1 MYLSMELAFN
11 DVIILLICG
20 VIAGFINTVAGGGS
34 LLTLPIL
41 IFMGLP
47 SNIANG
53 TNRIAIFMQ
62 NIFSI
67 SGYKSRGVSDFKY
80 SSWLSVSALI
90 GSIIGAKIAI
100 NIDEDMFN
108 KILSVVIIIVVLSI
122 IYNKKPF
129 NINSENISIEKKIIS
144 VIMFFFIGI
153 YGGFIHAGV
162 GFLILSILSNYNG
175 IQLSKANSIKVF
187 VVFVYT
193 FFALIVFI
201 MENKINWILGINLG
215 IGNSIGGWIASR
227 WSYNKPDKIIKIFII
242 ISSAIMAIKLWYF

>member
-1 MYLSMELAFN
+1 MELAFN
-11 DVIILLICG
+11 DIIILLICG

-108 KILSVVIIIVVLSI
+108 KILSVVIIIVVLTI

-129 NINSENISIEKKIIS
+129 YINSENISIEKKIIS
-144 VIMFFFIGI
+144 VIIFFFIGI

>member
-1 MYLSMELAFN
+1 MELAFN

-108 KILSVVIIIVVLSI
+108 KILSVVIIIVVLTI
-122 IYNKKPF
+122 IYNKKTF

-175 IQLSKANSIKVF
+175 IPLSKANSIKVF

-193 FFALIVFI
+193 FFALIVFM

-242 ISSAIMAIKLWYF
+242 ISSAIMTIKLWYF

>member
-1 MYLSMELAFN
+1 MELAFN
-11 DVIILLICG
+11 DIIILLICG

-100 NIDEDMFN
+100 NINEDMFN

-215 IGNSIGGWIASR
+215 IGNSVGGWIASR

-242 ISSAIMAIKLWYF
+242 ISSAIMAFKLWYF

>member
-1 MYLSMELAFN
+1 MLISSSS
-11 DVIILLICG
+11 DIILLLFCG
-20 VIAGFINTVAGGGS
+20 IIAGFINTVAGGGS

-53 TNRIAIFMQ
+53 TNRVAIFMQ

-67 SGYKSRGVSDFKY
+67 SGYKSRGISDFKY

-100 NIDEDMFN
+100 NINEDMFN
-108 KILSVVIIIVVLSI
+108 KILSIVIIIIVLNI

>member
-1 MYLSMELAFN
+1 MELAFN

-100 NIDEDMFN
+100 NIDEAMFN
-108 KILSVVIIIVVLSI
+108 KILSVVIIIVVLTI
-122 IYNKKPF
+122 IYNKKTF

>member
-1 MYLSMELAFN
+1 MELAFN
-11 DVIILLICG
+11 DIIILLICG

-100 NIDEDMFN
+100 NINEDMFN
-108 KILSVVIIIVVLSI
+108 KILSVVIIIVVLTI
-122 IYNKKPF
+122 IYNKKTF

-144 VIMFFFIGI
+144 VIIFFFIGI

-215 IGNSIGGWIASR
+215 IGNSVGGWIASR

-242 ISSAIMAIKLWYF
+242 ISSAIMAFKLWYF

>member
-1 MYLSMELAFN
+1 MELAFN
-11 DVIILLICG
+11 DIIILLICG

-100 NIDEDMFN
+100 NINEDMFN
-108 KILSVVIIIVVLSI
+108 KILSVVIIIVVLTI

-144 VIMFFFIGI
+144 VIIFFFIGI

>member
-1 MYLSMELAFN
+1 MELAFN

-100 NIDEDMFN
+100 NINEDMFN
-108 KILSVVIIIVVLSI
+108 KILSVVIIIVVLTI
-122 IYNKKPF
+122 IYNKKTF

>member
-1 MYLSMELAFN
+1 MELAFN
-11 DVIILLICG
+11 DIIILLICG

-108 KILSVVIIIVVLSI
+108 KILSIVIIIVVLTI
-122 IYNKKPF
+122 IYNKKTF

-215 IGNSIGGWIASR
+215 IGNSIGAWIASR

>member
-1 MYLSMELAFN
+1 MELAFN
-11 DVIILLICG
+11 DVIILFICG

-100 NIDEDMFN
+100 NINEDMFN

>member
-1 MYLSMELAFN
+1 MEWALN

-20 VIAGFINTVAGGGS
+20 IVADFINTIAGGGS

-67 SGYKSRGVSDFKY
+67 SGFKSRGVSDFKY
-80 SSWLSVSALI
+80 SSWLSISALI
-90 GSIIGAKIAI
+90 GSIIGAKIAV
-100 NIDEDMFN
+100 NIDENLFN
-108 KILSVVIIIVVLSI
+108 KLLSI
-122 IYNKKPF
+122 IIILVVGTIIFDKK
-129 NINSENISIEKKIIS
+129 SIKNEVSNLKIKKKIIS
-144 VIMFFFIGI
+144 IILFFFVGI

-162 GFLILSILSNYNG
+162 GFLILSILSNFNG
-175 IQLSKANSIKVF
+175 IKLSKANSIKVF
-187 VVFVYT
+187 VVFIYT

-201 MENKINWILGINLG
+201 MENKINWTLGINLG
-215 IGNSIGGWIASR
+215 IGNSLGGWIASR
-227 WSYNKPDKIIKIFII
+227 WSYNKSDKIIKIFVAV
-242 ISSAIMAIKLWYF
+242 SSSLMAIKLWFF

>member
-1 MYLSMELAFN
+1 MELAFN
-11 DVIILLICG
+11 DIIILLICG

-100 NIDEDMFN
+100 NINEDMFN
-108 KILSVVIIIVVLSI
+108 KILSVVIIIVVLTI

-215 IGNSIGGWIASR
+215 IGNSVGGWIASR

-242 ISSAIMAIKLWYF
+242 ISSAIMAFKLWYF

>member
-1 MYLSMELAFN
+1 MELAFN
-11 DVIILLICG
+11 DVITLLICG

-100 NIDEDMFN
+100 NINEDMFN
-108 KILSVVIIIVVLSI
+108 KILSVVIIIVVLTI

>member
-1 MYLSMELAFN
+1 MELAFN
-11 DVIILLICG
+11 DIIILLICG

-67 SGYKSRGVSDFKY
+67 SGYKSRGISDFKY

-100 NIDEDMFN
+100 NINEDMFN
-108 KILSVVIIIVVLSI
+108 KILSVVIIIVVITI

-242 ISSAIMAIKLWYF
+242 ISSAIMAFKLWYF

>member
-1 MYLSMELAFN
+1 MELAFN
-11 DVIILLICG
+11 DIIILLICG

-100 NIDEDMFN
+100 NINEVMFN
-108 KILSVVIIIVVLSI
+108 KILSVVIIIVVLTI
-122 IYNKKPF
+122 IYNKKSF

>member
-1 MYLSMELAFN
+1 MELAFN

-108 KILSVVIIIVVLSI
+108 KILSIVIIIVVLTI

>member
-1 MYLSMELAFN
+1 MELAFN

-100 NIDEDMFN
+100 NINEDMFN

>member
-1 MYLSMELAFN
+1 MELAFN

-108 KILSVVIIIVVLSI
+108 KILSIVIIIVVLTI
-122 IYNKKPF
+122 IYNKKTF

-175 IQLSKANSIKVF
+175 IPLSKANSIKVF

-193 FFALIVFI
+193 FFALIVFM

>member
-1 MYLSMELAFN
+1 MELAFN
-11 DVIILLICG
+11 DIIILLICG

-67 SGYKSRGVSDFKY
+67 SGYKSRGISDFKY

-108 KILSVVIIIVVLSI
+108 KILSVVIIIVVLTI

-242 ISSAIMAIKLWYF
+242 ISSAIMAFKLWYF

>member
-1 MYLSMELAFN
+1 MELAFN

-215 IGNSIGGWIASR
+215 IGNSIGAWIASR

>member
-1 MYLSMELAFN
+1 MELAFN

>member
-1 MYLSMELAFN
+1 MELAFN
-11 DVIILLICG
+11 DVIILFICG

-100 NIDEDMFN
+100 NINEDMFN

-227 WSYNKPDKIIKIFII
+227 WSYNKSDKIIKIFII

>member
-1 MYLSMELAFN
+1 MELAFN

-108 KILSVVIIIVVLSI
+108 KILSVVIIIVVLTI
-122 IYNKKPF
+122 IYNKKTF

-215 IGNSIGGWIASR
+215 IGNSIGGWVASR
-227 WSYNKPDKIIKIFII
+227 WSYNKSDKIIKIFIV
-242 ISSAIMAIKLWYF
+242 ISSSIMAIKLWFY

>member
-1 MYLSMELAFN
+1 MELAFN

-108 KILSVVIIIVVLSI
+108 KILSVVIIIVVLTI
-122 IYNKKPF
+122 IYNKKPL

>member
-1 MYLSMELAFN
+1 MELAFN

-108 KILSVVIIIVVLSI
+108 KILSVVIIIVVLTI
-122 IYNKKPF
+122 IYNKKTF

-242 ISSAIMAIKLWYF
+242 ISSGIMAIKLWYF

>member
-1 MYLSMELAFN
+1 MELAFN

-108 KILSVVIIIVVLSI
+108 KILSVVIIIVVLTI
-122 IYNKKPF
+122 IYNKKTF

-215 IGNSIGGWIASR
+215 VGNSIGGWIASR

>member
-1 MYLSMELAFN
+1 MELAFN

-80 SSWLSVSALI
+80 SSWLSFSALI

-100 NIDEDMFN
+100 NINEDMFN
-108 KILSVVIIIVVLSI
+108 KILSVVIIIVVLTI
-122 IYNKKPF
+122 IYNKKPL

>member
-1 MYLSMELAFN
+1 MELAFN

-108 KILSVVIIIVVLSI
+108 KILSVVIIIVVLTI
-122 IYNKKPF
+122 IYNKKTF

-227 WSYNKPDKIIKIFII
+227 WSYNKSDKIIKIFII

>member
-1 MYLSMELAFN
+1 MELAFN

-90 GSIIGAKIAI
+90 GAIIGAKIAI

-108 KILSVVIIIVVLSI
+108 KILSVVIIIVVLTI
-122 IYNKKPF
+122 IYNKKTF

>member
-1 MYLSMELAFN
+1 MELAFN

-108 KILSVVIIIVVLSI
+108 KILSIVIIIVVLTI
-122 IYNKKPF
+122 IYNKKTF

-193 FFALIVFI
+193 FFALIVFM

-242 ISSAIMAIKLWYF
+242 ISSAIMTIKLWYF

>member
-1 MYLSMELAFN
+1 MELAFN
-11 DVIILLICG
+11 DIIILLICG

-100 NIDEDMFN
+100 NINEDMFN
-108 KILSVVIIIVVLSI
+108 KILSVVIIIVSLTI

-162 GFLILSILSNYNG
+162 GLLILSILSNYNG

>member
-1 MYLSMELAFN
+1 MELAFN

-108 KILSVVIIIVVLSI
+108 KILSVVIIIVVLTI

-162 GFLILSILSNYNG
+162 GFLMILVLCGINGFSI
-175 IQLSKANSIKVF
+175 IKANSIKVF
-187 VVFVYT
+187 VALFFT
-193 FFALIVFI
+193 LFALFI
-201 MENKINWILGINLG
+201 FILESKINLMYGINLA
-215 IGNSIGGWIASR
+215 IGSSLGGWLTSR
-227 WSYNKPDKIIKIFII
+227 WSFNKSETYMRYILCAIIFFL
-242 ISSAIMAIKLWYF
+242 AIRLWLF

>member
-1 MYLSMELAFN
+1 MELAFN

-108 KILSVVIIIVVLSI
+108 KILSVVIIIVVLTI

>member
-1 MYLSMELAFN
+1 MELAFN

-100 NIDEDMFN
+100 NINEDMFN
-108 KILSVVIIIVVLSI
+108 KILSLVIIIVVLTI